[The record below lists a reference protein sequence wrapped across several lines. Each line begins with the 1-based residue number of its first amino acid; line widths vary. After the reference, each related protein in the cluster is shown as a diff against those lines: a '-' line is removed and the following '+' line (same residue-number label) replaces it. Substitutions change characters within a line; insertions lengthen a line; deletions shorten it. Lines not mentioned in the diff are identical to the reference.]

1 MSDSFMLYSSQLVMI
16 DNNAKVKSVPGDSCL
31 HTASFLA
38 RPLYYVKAIYVRH
51 GHNLDGK

>member
-1 MSDSFMLYSSQLVMI
+1 MSDNFMLYSSQLVMI

-38 RPLYYVKAIYVRH
+38 HPLYYVKAIYVRH